1 MLTVMIVAVAVF
13 VSVHWR
19 CYVDHVLVI
28 RLMPRCARCQQ
39 VRVCVAR
46 WASRHHL
53 TTDWLT
59 DVLYFIRKTE
69 MSQNKRVLS
78 FFLNLKTRQLYA
90 CVRENRVVAQPWTLS
105 WPAHYFKELIDCCQ
119 RKARNVQTFWTKT
132 LSLLDAR
139 WRREACCSPSR
150 RVCHSAAVPAAT
162 RAWCQEETVV
172 QPAAS

>member
-1 MLTVMIVAVAVF
+1 MSITCWLLD
-13 VSVHWR
+13 W
-19 CYVDHVLVI
+19 
-28 RLMPRCARCQQ
+28 CQD
-39 VRVCVAR
+39 VRVVNRCVCA
-46 WASRHHL
+46 WPDEHHVTIWL
-53 TTDWLT
+53 QTDWQTCCISYVKLRCRKIN
-59 DVLYFIRKTE
+59 VYFH
-69 MSQNKRVLS
+69 